1 MLHKLGAI
9 LAAIAALWALFAAGT
24 AVYIGTQSGAEN
36 ATGVGFGGWEV
47 AIALVALI
55 IAVITFFAH
64 SPYVGLGLLIVGV
77 IGMIFSSSAV
87 IAFMAT
93 VAVGGFMAF
102 MGRRRA
108 RKHGTEQP

>member
-9 LAAIAALWALFAAGT
+9 LATLAALWALFTSGM
-24 AVYIGTQSGAEN
+24 AVYISAQGGAEN
-36 ATGVGFGGWEV
+36 ATGLGLGGWEL
-47 AIALVALI
+47 AIALVALVL
-55 IAVITFFAH
+55 AVVTFFAH
-64 SPYVGLGLLIVGV
+64 SPYVGLALMIVGIV
-77 IGMIFSSSAV
+77 GMILSSSAN